1 MATPPRPTYYI
12 PPIPNLPSPSG
23 SRPRG
28 SISSSFSFDP
38 SHLVNSYIG
47 ADTSRRDSAAL
58 DPNRSILTASPL
70 LTSPRK
76 TRKARTQ
83 GQTSEHPLAQ
93 DNTQDVFL
101 DDDEDDGGLEE
112 DRSDWSMVER
122 MRLWRHDAIWQHL
135 YDTAA
140 FWGDKVLSWTSKQ
153 YKHHT
158 SNIELMDIYFR

>member
-1 MATPPRPTYYI
+1 MATPPRPSYFI

-38 SHLVNSYIG
+38 SHLVHSYLD
-47 ADTSRRDSAAL
+47 ANASRRDSAAL

-70 LTSPRK
+70 LSSPRR
-76 TRKARTQ
+76 TRKARPP
-83 GQTSEHPLAQ
+83 GQAGEHPLAQ
-93 DNTQDVFL
+93 DTTQDVFL
-101 DDDEDDGGLEE
+101 DDDEYYGGMVE

-135 YDTAA
+135 YETAA
-140 FWGDKVLSWTSKQ
+140 FWGDKVLSWTSA
-153 YKHHT
+153 H
-158 SNIELMDIYFR
+158 SSFRSTT

>member
-1 MATPPRPTYYI
+1 M
-12 PPIPNLPSPSG
+12 S
-23 SRPRG
+23 
-28 SISSSFSFDP
+28 
-38 SHLVNSYIG
+38 
-47 ADTSRRDSAAL
+47 
-58 DPNRSILTASPL
+58 
-70 LTSPRK
+70 SPRK

-153 YKHHT
+153 HKHHT
-158 SNIELMDIYFR
+158 SNIELMVIYFR